1 MAMDL
6 FEASCRLGQVDA
18 VLSTWLKNCGD
29 EHEANL
35 ISAILT
41 LLEGVKASVDTEEK
55 NKNTN
60 K

>member
-6 FEASCRLGQVDA
+6 FEASCRLRQVDA
-18 VLSTWLKNCGD
+18 VLSTWLENCGD
-29 EHEANL
+29 EYEANL

-41 LLEGVKASVDTEEK
+41 LLEGVQDSVDTEEK
-55 NKNTN
+55 NKNTS